1 MHPSRETVYTLS
13 TMRARR
19 KTASP
24 TPRLLKVDAAAFATD
39 LSKKTGPTV
48 ADLHTA
54 TDQIVGAVIQAI
66 VEHRLKPGTK
76 LVEQTMGNRFGVS
89 RTLVRQALFRLQQMR
104 LVTLEPARGA
114 FVAQPS
120 LIEAREVF
128 AVRRMLEGQML
139 RGLAGRLSPE
149 MLHRLNTHLRAEQD
163 AVARIDV
170 AARTRLL
177 FDFHV
182 LLAEL
187 SANTVLTE
195 LMKELVSRC
204 ALISLMYQSASH
216 AGQSHAE
223 HVALVAALEKGDGS
237 EALHLLDAHLSSV
250 EQQLTERPR
259 VPT

>member
-1 MHPSRETVYTLS
+1 
-13 TMRARR
+13 MRARR
-19 KTASP
+19 KPASP

-39 LSKKTGPTV
+39 LSKKTEGTV

-54 TDQIVGAVIQAI
+54 TDQIVSAVTQAI

-76 LVEQTMGNRFGVS
+76 LVEQTLGTRFGVS

-120 LIEAREVF
+120 VTEAREVF
-128 AVRRMLEGQML
+128 AVRRMLEGQL
-139 RGLAGRLSPE
+139 LQSLAGQLQGTSSQRLKA
-149 MLHRLNTHLRAEQD
+149 HLRAEQE

-187 SANTVLTE
+187 SGNTVLTE

-223 HVALVAALEKGDGS
+223 HVALAAALERGDGA
-237 EALHLLDAHLSSV
+237 EALHLLDAHLSGL
-250 EQQLTERPR
+250 EHQLTAHPR
-259 VPT
+259 VPN